1 MPAIAIPPSSSVT
14 RSRWTRASL
23 PTNTSRSSKANPS
36 SSARE
41 AEGADRLERLLKEHM
56 APVGILDALADTE
69 HWLGWS
75 RHFGP
80 ISGFE
85 TKLDKPRERYL
96 ATTFCYGCGL
106 GPTQAAR
113 SLKGLDR
120 RHVAFVREHQDV
132 WGARSGACI
141 T

>member
-1 MPAIAIPPSSSVT
+1 
-14 RSRWTRASL
+14 
-23 PTNTSRSSKANPS
+23 
-36 SSARE
+36 
-41 AEGADRLERLLKEHM
+41 LERLLKEHM